1 MVYNK
6 AELIMGRELYFRPFI
21 RFFCAFCSKAFPA
34 AEGKFYIG
42 PVREIVRIETS

>member
-6 AELIMGRELYFRPFI
+6 AKLIMGRELYFRPFV
-21 RFFCAFCSKAFPA
+21 RFFCAKCSKVFPGPG
-34 AEGKFYIG
+34 GKFYMG